1 MYIVSQKFF
10 CACEDGWFLM
20 CGKWESCIHDIL
32 GSTPDHKHTPLR
44 VTCGTLGSTR
54 DHKHTPLRVTYGT
67 LGSIRAHKHTPLRV
81 TYGTLGSTRDHKH
94 TPLRVTCSTH
104 YCTVTVTSALAFT
117 QFLTEAKG
125 FWLILYIYTQTHT
138 HTHMHIRE
146 TDQGKLMSKS
156 PALCRS

>member
-1 MYIVSQKFF
+1 MYMYIVSQKFF

-20 CGKWESCIHDIL
+20 CGKWESCIHDI
-32 GSTPDHKHTPLR
+32 
-44 VTCGTLGSTR
+44 
-54 DHKHTPLRVTYGT
+54 
-67 LGSIRAHKHTPLRV
+67 
-81 TYGTLGSTRDHKH
+81 LGSTRDHKH

-156 PALCRS
+156 PALCRSWSFKTNYKSPLLKPITNLLYPVHTLPPCLFKIKFNSTLPFTSKSFK

>member
-32 GSTPDHKHTPLR
+32 GSTRDHKHTPLR
-44 VTCGTLGSTR
+44 VTC
-54 DHKHTPLRVTYGT
+54 GT